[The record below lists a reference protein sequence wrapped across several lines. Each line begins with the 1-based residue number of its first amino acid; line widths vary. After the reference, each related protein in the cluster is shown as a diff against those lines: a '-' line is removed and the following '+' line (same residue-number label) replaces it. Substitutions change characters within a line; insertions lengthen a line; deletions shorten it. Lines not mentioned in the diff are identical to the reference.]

1 MDDQMPILLA
11 IAILALTAVASGLV
25 LTALRQP
32 PLVGYILA
40 GVVLGPSVFGFL
52 PQIEEVPLIAHF
64 GVLFLLFVIGM
75 EVSLRSFIADLKPAL
90 VLTLATLAIAFAAMM
105 GFGAVLGWKV
115 EQALLLAFVVSTSST
130 AVVLKVLED
139 IGQSRS
145 HLGRIVIATTIAQD
159 IAIVPMLIVANAFR
173 ADGSLEASTL
183 VTVAIAIGGL
193 AVMIAVLGPRGKIA
207 FPFQERIL
215 GRVEIV
221 TLVAL
226 LLCCAA
232 AVLSG
237 IAGMSA
243 AYGAFLAG
251 LFMGRT
257 TLRTEA
263 ITAMQ
268 PIQSVLMVMF
278 FVTIGLML
286 DVGFIVANAPLVA
299 VFVLAAL
306 IGKSAINVIVLRLV
320 GLPSTTAFQAG
331 LILGQIGEFAFVLAA
346 VGLANQVLDPVGYK
360 LAISVIVLSL
370 LFSPMWTYTVQRVQE
385 RTQGGMKGLRMAL
398 FRSTPTDEPP
408 TPAVA
413 QVYSNDVDGEGKHAS
428 AEPGPHAS
436 A

>member
-25 LTALRQP
+25 LNALRQP

-40 GVVLGPSVFGFL
+40 GVVLGPSGFGFL

-75 EVSLRSFIADLKPAL
+75 EISLRSFIADLKPAL
-90 VLTLATLAIAFAAMM
+90 VLTLATLVIAFAAMM
-105 GFGAVLGWKV
+105 AFGAVLGWRV

-139 IGQSRS
+139 LGQSRS

-159 IAIVPMLIVANAFR
+159 VAIVPMLIVASGFR
-173 ADGSLEASTL
+173 ADGMLQTSTL
-183 VTVAIAIGGL
+183 VTVPIAIGGL
-193 AVMIAVLGPRGKIA
+193 AVMIAVLGSRGKIT

-257 TLRTEA
+257 TLRAEA
-263 ITAMQ
+263 IAAMQ

-286 DVGFIVANAPLVA
+286 DVGFIFSNALLVA

-306 IGKSAINVIVLRLV
+306 IGKSAVNVIVLRLV

-346 VGLANQVLDPVGYK
+346 AGLATQVLDPVGYK

-370 LFSPMWTYTVQRVQE
+370 LLSPMWTYAVQRVQE
-385 RTQGGMKGLRMAL
+385 RTQGGIKSLRLAL
-398 FRSTPTDEPP
+398 FRPTSFAEARATADAEQQSRG
-408 TPAVA
+408 A
-413 QVYSNDVDGEGKHAS
+413 DGGAGHQS
-428 AEPGPHAS
+428 AEPGPRAS
-436 A
+436 V

>member
-1 MDDQMPILLA
+1 
-11 IAILALTAVASGLV
+11 LV
-25 LTALRQP
+25 R
-32 PLVGYILA
+32 
-40 GVVLGPSVFGFL
+40 
-52 PQIEEVPLIAHF
+52 
-64 GVLFLLFVIGM
+64 
-75 EVSLRSFIADLKPAL
+75 
-90 VLTLATLAIAFAAMM
+90 
-105 GFGAVLGWKV
+105 
-115 EQALLLAFVVSTSST
+115 ST

-139 IGQSRS
+139 LGQSRS
-145 HLGRIVIATTIAQD
+145 HLGRIVIATAIAQD
-159 IAIVPMLIVANAFR
+159 IAIVPMLIIANAFR
-173 ADGSLEASTL
+173 ADGALEISTL

-193 AVMIAVLGPRGKIA
+193 ILLIAVLGPRGKIA

-215 GRVEIV
+215 GHVEIV

-243 AYGAFLAG
+243 AYGAFVAG

-257 TLRTEA
+257 TLRAEA
-263 ITAMQ
+263 IAAMQ

-286 DVGFIVANAPLVA
+286 DVGFIFSNALLVG

-306 IGKSAINVIVLRLV
+306 IGKSAVNVIVLRLV

-346 VGLANQVLDPVGYK
+346 IGLSNQVLDPVGYK

-370 LFSPMWTYTVQRVQE
+370 LFSPMWTYAVQRVQE
-385 RTQGGMKGLRMAL
+385 RTQGGIKSLRLAL
-398 FRSTPTDEPP
+398 FRSPDSDEPS
-408 TPAVA
+408 VA
-413 QVYSNDVDGEGKHAS
+413 DDGEGEAGRASGRAEQQSEEPGSRAS
-428 AEPGPHAS
+428 A
-436 A
+436 

>member
-11 IAILALTAVASGLV
+11 IAILALTAVVSGLV

-40 GVVLGPSVFGFL
+40 GVLLGPSFFGFL
-52 PQIEEVPLIAHF
+52 PKIEEVPLIAHF

-75 EVSLRSFIADLKPAL
+75 EISLRSFIADLKPAL
-90 VLTLATLAIAFAAMM
+90 VLTLATLVVAFGAMM
-105 GFGAVLGWKV
+105 VFGAVLGWRV

-139 IGQSRS
+139 LGESRS
-145 HLGRIVIATTIAQD
+145 HLGRVVIATTIAQD
-159 IAIVPMLIVANAFR
+159 IAIVPMLIVANAFKV
-173 ADGSLEASTL
+173 DGTLETSTL
-183 VTVAIAIGGL
+183 VTVPVAIGGL
-193 AVMIAVLGPRGKIA
+193 AVMIAVLGPRGKIG
-207 FPFQERIL
+207 FPFQDRIL
-215 GRVEIV
+215 GRVEMV

-251 LFMGRT
+251 LFVGRT
-257 TLRTEA
+257 TLRAEA

-286 DVGFIVANAPLVA
+286 DVKFIASNLILVA

-306 IGKSAINVIVLRLV
+306 LGKSVLNVIVLRLV

-346 VGLANQVLDPVGYK
+346 VGLANQVIDPVGYK

-370 LFSPMWTYTVQRVQE
+370 LFSPMWTYTVQLVQE
-385 RTQGGMKGLRMAL
+385 RTQGGIKSLRMAL
-398 FRSTPTDEPP
+398 FHHRDTEENL
-408 TPAVA
+408 AVA
-413 QVYSNDVDGEGKHAS
+413 DAQPIQVPAGG
-428 AEPGPHAS
+428 GPDSGARKQGQRIS
-436 A
+436 S

>member
-25 LTALRQP
+25 LTAFRQP

-52 PQIEEVPLIAHF
+52 PQIDEVPLIAHF
-64 GVLFLLFVIGM
+64 GVLFLLFVIAM

-90 VLTLATLAIAFAAMM
+90 VLTLATLVIAFAAMM
-105 GFGAVLGWKV
+105 AFGAVLGWRV

-130 AVVLKVLED
+130 AVVLKVLDDLGE
-139 IGQSRS
+139 SRS
-145 HLGRIVIATTIAQD
+145 HLGRIVIATAIAQD

-173 ADGSLEASTL
+173 ADATLEISTL

-193 AVMIAVLGPRGKIA
+193 ALMIAVLGPRGKIR

-226 LLCCAA
+226 QLCCAA

-243 AYGAFLAG
+243 AYGAFVAG

-257 TLRTEA
+257 TLRSEA
-263 ITAMQ
+263 IAAME

-286 DVGFIVANAPLVA
+286 DVGFIFSNALLVA

-306 IGKSAINVIVLRLV
+306 IGKSAVNVIVLRLV

-370 LFSPMWTYTVQRVQE
+370 LFSPMWTYAVQRVQA
-385 RTQGGMKGLRMAL
+385 RTQRGIKSLRLAL
-398 FRSTPTDEPP
+398 FRSRDSEGPP
-408 TPAVA
+408 
-413 QVYSNDVDGEGKHAS
+413 AS
-428 AEPGPHAS
+428 AEAEVHRARENSSSESREPGPRIS
-436 A
+436 S

>member
-1 MDDQMPILLA
+1 MPILLA
-11 IAILALTAVASGLV
+11 IAILALSAVASGLV

-40 GVVLGPSVFGFL
+40 GVVLGPSGFGFL
-52 PQIEEVPLIAHF
+52 PQIDEVPLVAHF

-90 VLTLATLAIAFAAMM
+90 VLTLATLVIAFAAMM
-105 GFGAVLGWKV
+105 AFGAVLGWRV
-115 EQALLLAFVVSTSST
+115 EQALLLTFVVSTSST

-139 IGQSRS
+139 LGQSRS
-145 HLGRIVIATTIAQD
+145 HLGRIVIATAIAQD
-159 IAIVPMLIVANAFR
+159 IAIVPMLIIANAFR
-173 ADGSLEASTL
+173 ADGTLEISTL
-183 VTVAIAIGGL
+183 VTVAVAIGGL
-193 AVMIAVLGPRGKIA
+193 VLLIAVLGPRGKIA

-215 GRVEIV
+215 GHVEIV

-226 LLCCAA
+226 LLCCTA

-243 AYGAFLAG
+243 AYGAFVAG

-257 TLRTEA
+257 TLRAEA
-263 ITAMQ
+263 IAAMQ

-286 DVGFIVANAPLVA
+286 DVNFIFSNALLVG

-346 VGLANQVLDPVGYK
+346 IGLSNHILDPVGYK

-370 LFSPMWTYTVQRVQE
+370 LFSPMWTYAVQRVQE
-385 RTQGGMKGLRMAL
+385 RTQGGIKSLRMAL
-398 FRSTPTDEPP
+398 FRSPDLDE
-408 TPAVA
+408 TSTANA
-413 QVYSNDVDGEGKHAS
+413 GEEDGARAS
-428 AEPGPHAS
+428 GGAEQQIGEPGSRAS
-436 A
+436 V

>member
-1 MDDQMPILLA
+1 MPILLA
-11 IAILALTAVASGLV
+11 IAILALSAVASGLV

-40 GVVLGPSVFGFL
+40 GVVLGPSGFGFL
-52 PQIEEVPLIAHF
+52 PQIDEVPLVAHF

-90 VLTLATLAIAFAAMM
+90 VLTLATLVIAFAAMM
-105 GFGAVLGWKV
+105 AFGAVLGWRV

-139 IGQSRS
+139 LGQSRS
-145 HLGRIVIATTIAQD
+145 HLGRIVIATAIAQD
-159 IAIVPMLIVANAFR
+159 IAIVPMLIIANAFR
-173 ADGSLEASTL
+173 ADGALEISTL

-193 AVMIAVLGPRGKIA
+193 ILLIAVLGPRGKIA

-215 GRVEIV
+215 GHVEIV

-243 AYGAFLAG
+243 AYGAFVAG

-257 TLRTEA
+257 TLRAEA
-263 ITAMQ
+263 IAAMQ

-286 DVGFIVANAPLVA
+286 DVGFIFSNALLVG

-306 IGKSAINVIVLRLV
+306 IGKSAVNVIVLRLV

-346 VGLANQVLDPVGYK
+346 IGLSNQVLDPVGYK

-370 LFSPMWTYTVQRVQE
+370 LFSPMWTYAVQRVQE
-385 RTQGGMKGLRMAL
+385 RTQGGIKSLRLAL
-398 FRSTPTDEPP
+398 FRSPDSDEPS
-408 TPAVA
+408 VA
-413 QVYSNDVDGEGKHAS
+413 DDGEGEAGRASGRAEQQSEEPGSRAS
-428 AEPGPHAS
+428 A
-436 A
+436 

>member
-11 IAILALTAVASGLV
+11 IAILALSAVASGLV

-40 GVVLGPSVFGFL
+40 GVVLGPSGFGFL
-52 PQIEEVPLIAHF
+52 PQIDEVPLVAHF

-90 VLTLATLAIAFAAMM
+90 VLTLATLVIAFAAMM
-105 GFGAVLGWKV
+105 AFGAVLGWRV

-139 IGQSRS
+139 LGQSRS
-145 HLGRIVIATTIAQD
+145 HLGRIVIATAIAQD
-159 IAIVPMLIVANAFR
+159 IAIVPMLIIANAFR
-173 ADGSLEASTL
+173 ADGALEISTL

-193 AVMIAVLGPRGKIA
+193 ILLIAVLGPRGKIA

-215 GRVEIV
+215 GHVEIV

-243 AYGAFLAG
+243 AYGAFVAG

-257 TLRTEA
+257 TLRAEA
-263 ITAMQ
+263 IAAMQ

-286 DVGFIVANAPLVA
+286 DVGFIFSNALLVG

-306 IGKSAINVIVLRLV
+306 IGKSAVNVIVLRLV

-346 VGLANQVLDPVGYK
+346 IGLSNQVLDPVGYK

-370 LFSPMWTYTVQRVQE
+370 LFSPMWTYAVQRVQE
-385 RTQGGMKGLRMAL
+385 RTQGGIKSLRLAL
-398 FRSTPTDEPP
+398 FRSPDSDEPS
-408 TPAVA
+408 VA
-413 QVYSNDVDGEGKHAS
+413 DDGEGEAGRASGRAEQQSEEPGSRAS
-428 AEPGPHAS
+428 A
-436 A
+436 